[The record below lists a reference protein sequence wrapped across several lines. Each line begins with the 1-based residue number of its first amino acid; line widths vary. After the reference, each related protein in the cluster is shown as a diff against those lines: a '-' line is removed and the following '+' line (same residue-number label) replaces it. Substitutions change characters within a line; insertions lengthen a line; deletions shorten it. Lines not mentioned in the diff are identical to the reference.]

1 MSENESDSNDT
12 FIIKN
17 SILFKK
23 YKLIKKLCSGAFGNI
38 YLGYFLHHNSY
49 VAIKTEP
56 RKIPSQH
63 LETEAY
69 FLYTLKGIG
78 IPEVLSYGRTKYY
91 NILVEPLLGKSLYH
105 LYLDNNRHFK
115 IKDICLIG
123 IQILDRLE
131 WIHSKNVIHRDIKP
145 DNFLIGENDP
155 NVLYLIDFGLSSK
168 YRSSSTGKHVKFGFT
183 GKLTGTTKY
192 SSANSIRGGEQSRKD
207 DLESVAYMIIF
218 FMKGDL
224 PWENIKSYDEND
236 KYYKIYMMKKY
247 LTAQQLCEGL
257 PIQIYK
263 FLKYVKELQFEEQ
276 PDYNYLRS
284 LFKDLLYKYKYIYNN
299 KISFSWVDKNI
310 VIRNNASFNIFKR
323 KSNFH
328 SRLFKYIQK
337 QLEIKENNIYSNPK
351 TINQEPVRNKYII
364 NNISKKKTINNTIN
378 GNINVASKNRVNNLI
393 YKRRYTPINS
403 DTNSMKNDDIK
414 TTLKRPI
421 QNFGNFS
428 ELNYVIN
435 DIDENYINYINLR
448 QREIKKFNNN
458 KKNNINN
465 NNQIINFK
473 RNMSNSPKKKTILF
487 KIKENN
493 EKKRN
498 ITNNINNRYNKIIKN
513 NNLNFKN
520 NNYNSFNNNKS
531 YNFNKSNNINNINNK
546 ILKVNED
553 KIIKNKNLKKSKE
566 YKVYKSVNNE
576 TNNKNK
582 KYLLNNPLLKTT
594 EFNNNNNI
602 KNNININQSNNENY
616 ITKIINNNYNYYSIF
631 PTKKFKTNNN
641 TNNTNN
647 NNVKGTNNKNEIHF
661 NNLFYVNTMNNFNV

>member
-414 TTLKRPI
+414 LTLKRPI

>member
-69 FLYTLKGIG
+69 FLYSLKGIG
-78 IPEVLSYGRTKYY
+78 IPEILSYGRTKYY

-257 PIQIYK
+257 PIQIY
-263 FLKYVKELQFEEQ
+263 
-276 PDYNYLRS
+276 
-284 LFKDLLYKYKYIYNN
+284 
-299 KISFSWVDKNI
+299 
-310 VIRNNASFNIFKR
+310 
-323 KSNFH
+323 
-328 SRLFKYIQK
+328 
-337 QLEIKENNIYSNPK
+337 
-351 TINQEPVRNKYII
+351 
-364 NNISKKKTINNTIN
+364 
-378 GNINVASKNRVNNLI
+378 
-393 YKRRYTPINS
+393 
-403 DTNSMKNDDIK
+403 
-414 TTLKRPI
+414 
-421 QNFGNFS
+421 
-428 ELNYVIN
+428 
-435 DIDENYINYINLR
+435 
-448 QREIKKFNNN
+448 
-458 KKNNINN
+458 
-465 NNQIINFK
+465 
-473 RNMSNSPKKKTILF
+473 
-487 KIKENN
+487 
-493 EKKRN
+493 
-498 ITNNINNRYNKIIKN
+498 
-513 NNLNFKN
+513 
-520 NNYNSFNNNKS
+520 
-531 YNFNKSNNINNINNK
+531 
-546 ILKVNED
+546 
-553 KIIKNKNLKKSKE
+553 
-566 YKVYKSVNNE
+566 
-576 TNNKNK
+576 
-582 KYLLNNPLLKTT
+582 
-594 EFNNNNNI
+594 
-602 KNNININQSNNENY
+602 
-616 ITKIINNNYNYYSIF
+616 
-631 PTKKFKTNNN
+631 
-641 TNNTNN
+641 
-647 NNVKGTNNKNEIHF
+647 
-661 NNLFYVNTMNNFNV
+661 